1 MSEKSAAVRR
11 AFSRNLIILL
21 VGGLFVLLAI
31 TKPHFLKFANLYS
44 LLYGI
49 SIEYYAII
57 GLTLLMIM
65 SEVDLSV
72 GSVFAL
78 TGAFSGFLCIAG
90 LPVVPAI
97 LLALLAATC
106 VGLLNGYLVYK
117 LRVNSIILTL
127 GTMILVRGLVTLFVQ
142 INGGADY
149 PKLYKE
155 ISRVKILGELNIT
168 IIIMV
173 AIIVVLEI
181 FLRRHILFRKMTFI
195 GENIAASRI
204 YGINADK
211 IKLIAF
217 TISGFGAGVAGV
229 LTASRS
235 GQTVFNTGLGLE
247 FKMVTAALL
256 AGSSLYGGKGSIAKS
271 AVALLFL
278 ALVLNAMIMYGIDPE
293 FQAVIVGV
301 ILIIAIYVDSRL
313 NVATK

>member
-1 MSEKSAAVRR
+1 MSEKSTAVRR
-11 AFSRNLIILL
+11 AFSQNLIIVL
-21 VGGLFVLLAI
+21 VAGLFLLLAI
-31 TKPHFLKFANLYS
+31 TKPHFLKFPNLYS

-49 SIEYYAII
+49 SIEYYALI

-65 SEVDLSV
+65 SEMDLSV

-78 TGAFSGFLCIAG
+78 TGAFSGFLCISG

-97 LLALLAATC
+97 LLALLAATG

-155 ISRVKILGELNIT
+155 ISRVKIFGDLNIT
-168 IIIMV
+168 IIIMLAV
-173 AIIVVLEI
+173 IIVLELL
-181 FLRRHILFRKMTFI
+181 LRRHILFRKMTFI

-271 AVALLFL
+271 VVALLFL

-313 NVATK
+313 NVAPK

>member
-1 MSEKSAAVRR
+1 M
-11 AFSRNLIILL
+11 L
-21 VGGLFVLLAI
+21 
-31 TKPHFLKFANLYS
+31 
-44 LLYGI
+44 
-49 SIEYYAII
+49 
-57 GLTLLMIM
+57 
-65 SEVDLSV
+65 
-72 GSVFAL
+72 
-78 TGAFSGFLCIAG
+78 
-90 LPVVPAI
+90 
-97 LLALLAATC
+97 
-106 VGLLNGYLVYK
+106 
-117 LRVNSIILTL
+117 
-127 GTMILVRGLVTLFVQ
+127 
-142 INGGADY
+142 
-149 PKLYKE
+149 
-155 ISRVKILGELNIT
+155 
-168 IIIMV
+168 
-173 AIIVVLEI
+173 AIIVVLEL

-217 TISGFGAGVAGV
+217 TISGFGAGIAGV

-271 AVALLFL
+271 VVALLFL

-293 FQAVIVGV
+293 FQAVIVGA